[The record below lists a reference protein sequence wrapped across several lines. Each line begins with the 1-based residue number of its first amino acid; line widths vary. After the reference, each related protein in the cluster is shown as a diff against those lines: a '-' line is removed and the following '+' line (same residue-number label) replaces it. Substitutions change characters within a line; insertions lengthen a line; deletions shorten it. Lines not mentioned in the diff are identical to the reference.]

1 MDLQNKVAVVTGG
14 ASGLG
19 QATVR
24 ALAAKGAKAFIF
36 DLNEEA
42 AQAMVTELGADQ
54 CGYAVVDV
62 SDEESVNN
70 GLDQAM
76 AAFGEL
82 HIVANCAGIGPP
94 TKIIDRE
101 GKALPL
107 AKFKKIVD
115 INLNGTFNV
124 MSKAAER
131 MAKNEPVTKDG
142 GRGCII
148 NVASVAAFEG
158 QIAQPAYGASKAG
171 IVGLS
176 LPAAREL
183 ARYGIRVNAIAPGLF
198 MTPLMESLPSEVQG
212 ALGDTV
218 EFPKRLGDPT
228 EFAELAV
235 FLSESDYM
243 NGEVVR
249 IDGAIRMKAK

>member
-19 QATVR
+19 QAAVR
-24 ALAAKGAKAFIF
+24 ALVAEGAKAVIF
-36 DLNEEA
+36 DLNEAA
-42 AQAMVTELGADQ
+42 AQAMVAELGADK
-54 CGYAVVDV
+54 CAYAVVDV
-62 SDEESVNN
+62 SDEESVNK
-70 GLDQAM
+70 GLQQAM
-76 AAFGEL
+76 AAFGKL

-94 TKIIDRE
+94 TKVIDRD
-101 GKALPL
+101 GNPLPL
-107 AKFKKIVD
+107 CTFKKIVD

-124 MSKAAER
+124 LSKAAAL
-131 MAKNEPVTKDG
+131 MAKNEPFNTDG

-171 IVGLS
+171 IVGLT
-176 LPAAREL
+176 LPVAREL

-198 MTPLMESLPSEVQG
+198 LTPLMESLPAEVKDG
-212 ALGDTV
+212 LGQTV
-218 EFPKRLGDPT
+218 EFPKRLGDPK
-228 EFAELAV
+228 EFADLVV
-235 FLSESDYM
+235 FLAKSDYM

-249 IDGAIRMKAK
+249 LDGAIRMRAK